1 MEKNIQFKLYTEP
14 SNNPKIHKISFT
26 ALKDEV
32 AEILGVSD
40 KSPNDLQDESDG
52 PLINDAYKM

>member
-1 MEKNIQFKLYTEP
+1 MDP

-32 AEILGVSD
+32 AEIPGVSD
-40 KSPNDLQDESDG
+40 NSPNDLQDEHSG
-52 PLINDAYKM
+52 PLINEAYKM